1 VRYVVLVAGVALLVV
16 GGFVVLATR
25 ETDTDRVEAQIE
37 ARLGPTTE
45 AECAG
50 EDDHWLCDI
59 FDEAIQ
65 RDYSGCAVRLDDSG
79 RITSPLD
86 TCRPE

>member
-1 VRYVVLVAGVALLVV
+1 VRYVVLFAGVVILVV
-16 GGFVVLATR
+16 GGCVALATR
-25 ETDTDRVEAQIE
+25 ESDADRVEAQIK

-65 RDYSGCAVRLDDSG
+65 RDYSGCGVRLDDSG
-79 RITSPLD
+79 RIISPLER
-86 TCRPE
+86 CRPE

>member
-1 VRYVVLVAGVALLVV
+1 MRYLVVLAAVALLA
-16 GGFVVLATR
+16 GGFVALASR
-25 ETDTDRVEAQIE
+25 ESDKDRVEAQIE

-50 EDDHWLCDI
+50 EDDKWLCDI

-65 RDYSGCAVRLDDSG
+65 RDYSGYGVRLDDSG
-79 RITSPLD
+79 RIISPVER
-86 TCRPE
+86 CRPE